1 MKTEDAN
8 ISPVVRD
15 LIDEGYTIF
24 NADIER
30 MKSVYYKKPFT
41 LEVFEELLRILHITI
56 RFNLATKDTEVI
68 GIENSQLEYA
78 DSNIFETLLTKLL
91 SITKD
96 LNLTKCNENDIKN
109 YVLMVARE
117 NSYHPVID
125 MFRED
130 IPTSNN
136 FDTLC
141 EIIGIQDKPNEKT
154 YLKMFFG
161 QAVALQF
168 NYKSRD
174 PIALDFVL
182 VLLGAQGIGKTSLLR
197 KIAIYPEWFTEGASL
212 DMRVKDSIIIATK
225 RPFCE
230 LGEFDATTG
239 KKQSNLKSFFSNR
252 YDEYRLPYGKS
263 YGKRPRNTSFA
274 ATVNDP
280 DFLHDPTGSR
290 RYLVIEL
297 TKIDKQRLFS
307 LPDEFFKGLWREAY
321 LEYLKDPDYWRMT
334 DDLIVLTLR
343 RNESYRVRVRYEAE
357 IEEALDWSSNIENWE
372 YIRALDLK
380 QYLEKA
386 KVLHS
391 ADVRHIGRALKVIAR
406 NHPDVR
412 FKKTSIG
419 NTYLLPRLKE
429 EIERRATYY

>member
-1 MKTEDAN
+1 M
-8 ISPVVRD
+8 
-15 LIDEGYTIF
+15 
-24 NADIER
+24 
-30 MKSVYYKKPFT
+30 
-41 LEVFEELLRILHITI
+41 LE
-56 RFNLATKDTEVI
+56 
-68 GIENSQLEYA
+68 Q
-78 DSNIFETLLTKLL
+78 
-91 SITKD
+91 
-96 LNLTKCNENDIKN
+96 
-109 YVLMVARE
+109 
-117 NSYHPVID
+117 
-125 MFRED
+125 D

-136 FDTLC
+136 FEKLC
-141 EIIGIQDKPNEKT
+141 EIMGIRNKPNEKT

-161 QAVALQF
+161 QAIALQY
-168 NYKSRD
+168 NLKSDD

-197 KIAIYPEWFTEGASL
+197 KIAINPDWFTEGASL
-212 DMRVKDSIIIATK
+212 NMTKTDSIVIATK
-225 RPFCE
+225 RPLCE
-230 LGEFDATTG
+230 LGELDATT
-239 KKQSNLKSFFSNR
+239 KQKQPNLKSFFTNR
-252 YDEYRLPYGKS
+252 YDEYRLPYGQA
-263 YGKRPRNTSFA
+263 YGKLPRNTSFV

-280 DFLHDPTGSR
+280 EFLYDPTGER

-297 TKIDKQRLFS
+297 TKIDKEQLYS
-307 LPDEFFKGLWREAY
+307 LPEEFYIGVWVEIY
-321 LEYLKDPDYWRMT
+321 HEWQKDPDFWRMT
-334 DDLIVLTLR
+334 DDLIALTLR
-343 RNESYRVRVRYEAE
+343 RNESYRVRIRYEAE

-406 NHPDVR
+406 NHPDIR